1 MNSSRRHFHSGLKL
15 FFAAAIVWTSG
26 NAMAADVYVP
36 FGGEKTTWHE
46 GFERYDFIMDDATG
60 AITPMTASASEVTS
74 FGTDESVKNGKRRA
88 VVVVPKKA
96 APGNPWSWRSCYWNH
111 QPQSEVELLKRGFHI
126 AYVAPDPGRQ
136 GKAFDLWYKFLTEN
150 HGLAKKSA
158 FIGMS
163 KGGVNAFNWGGVNPD
178 KVACLYNDNPA
189 VFDEDW
195 VKIPELAKHD
205 IPLLHV
211 VGTED
216 FVLQRNSMVVE
227 RIYHQLGGSITVIM
241 KEGVAHHPHSLVDA
255 TPIADW
261 IEHHMQP
268 VEANRPAFADATY
281 TKTHYYSLET
291 SYIYLKAEDTYATVS
306 GPGYVPSYDRY
317 DGPGTGN
324 FHADAM
330 SIVVPQNPAPGKLW
344 VFYASFLERDSSVAQ
359 ALLAK
364 GYYIVLPPI
373 SGAGAVQ
380 KEWDEVYQR
389 MVDNG
394 FSAKVVMEGTGA
406 KAGESYA
413 WAIAHPDKVSAIYAR
428 NPVLRSLM
436 SKTQPMDNLAPLA
449 KAGVPILHDCG
460 SLDPWL
466 KDQTRVVEKRYKE
479 LGGKITVLVAEGEG
493 HFPVSRKDPKPVVD
507 FIVSHQR

>member
-1 MNSSRRHFHSGLKL
+1 
-15 FFAAAIVWTSG
+15 
-26 NAMAADVYVP
+26 
-36 FGGEKTTWHE
+36 
-46 GFERYDFIMDDATG
+46 
-60 AITPMTASASEVTS
+60 
-74 FGTDESVKNGKRRA
+74 
-88 VVVVPKKA
+88 
-96 APGNPWSWRSCYWNH
+96 
-111 QPQSEVELLKRGFHI
+111 
-126 AYVAPDPGRQ
+126 
-136 GKAFDLWYKFLTEN
+136 
-150 HGLAKKSA
+150 
-158 FIGMS
+158 MS

-189 VFDEDW
+189 VYDEDFA
-195 VKIPELAKHD
+195 KIPELAKHD
-205 IPLLHV
+205 VPLLHV

-216 FVLQRNSMVVE
+216 FVLQRHTLVVE
-227 RIYHQLGGSITVIM
+227 RMYHVLGGSITVIM
-241 KEGVAHHPHSLVDA
+241 KEGVTHHPHSLVDP

-268 VEANRPAFADATY
+268 VEANRPAFADSTY
-281 TKTHYYSLET
+281 TKTHYYSLEN
-291 SYIYLKAEDTYATVS
+291 SYIYLKAEDTYATVR

-324 FHADAM
+324 FHGDAM

-344 VFYASFLERDSSVAQ
+344 VFYASLLDRDSTVAL

-373 SGAGAVQ
+373 SGSGAVQ

-394 FSAKVVMEGTGA
+394 FAKMVVMEGTGA
-406 KAGESYA
+406 KAGEAYA
-413 WAIAHPDKVSAIYAR
+413 WAIANPDKVSAIYAR
-428 NPVLRSLM
+428 NPLMRSLM
-436 SKTQPMDNLAPLA
+436 LKPPAAGNGAPVDPYLPGTASKQLIDSLAPLA

-466 KDQTRVVEKRYKE
+466 DQTRVVEKRYKE
-479 LGGKITVLVAEGEG
+479 LGGKITVLVAQGEG

-507 FIVSHQR
+507 FILSHQK